1 MPFMSVYI
9 GGGTRNATRVGL
21 LIAAPAAFN
30 CAQQS
35 GLLGPQRAHTTSCI
49 SGNQAISNPS
59 VHALQVRETWSA
71 VHLALLGTRVQ
82 FPPPPLKGHF
92 VNYHKCASLYGLWK
106 QAKPG
111 SAYLHLFAR
120 RSQILHRQRY
130 SSSWRSSRSHV
141 SLAARAVGAGERGAS
156 SFGVY
161 TDISWQLHWT
171 LSDSRLAC
179 HSVPSRA
186 SGSSAKVI
194 VLCG

>member
-1 MPFMSVYI
+1 MPDRLRQRTPPSL
-9 GGGTRNATRVGL
+9 TR
-21 LIAAPAAFN
+21 
-30 CAQQS
+30 
-35 GLLGPQRAHTTSCI
+35 QRARNLLRRARFPRSFPWHPVTAGASLRPTRAGRTLCRQCADR
-49 SGNQAISNPS
+49 GEG
-59 VHALQVRETWSA
+59 VRRNGSA
-71 VHLALLGTRVQ
+71 GYRFAKSGTRVQ

-92 VNYHKCASLYGLWK
+92 VNYHKWPSLFGLWK

-141 SLAARAVGAGERGAS
+141 SLAAREVGAGERGAS

-161 TDISWQLHWT
+161 TDISWHLHWT

-179 HSVPSRA
+179 HSVRSRA